1 MSIVEKIAIIW
12 LVLIVLLIWL
22 GHLANRRAVPSD
34 ALPLVAF
41 RRHLIFHCAIRNSAF

>member
-22 GHLANRRAVPSD
+22 GRPARELLGFTPLAVGFIHQLRD
-34 ALPLVAF
+34 FFQKFQLHF
-41 RRHLIFHCAIRNSAF
+41 